1 MCGIAGFNWQ
11 DKAIIEK
18 MGRCLRHRGPDDQGY
33 YLDEQVSLGHQR
45 LAIIDVSD
53 QGHQPMLFENLAIVY
68 NGEVYNYQEI
78 RQELSRLGYQF
89 HSHTDTEV
97 VLYSYHRWGQECV
110 KKFNG
115 MWAFCI
121 YDQKERKLFLSR
133 DRFGIKPLY
142 YYFDGKRFIFASE
155 LTAIM
160 QHQLPRQ
167 YNDQAVNFFFYQ
179 KYVGADLAI
188 FENCRKVKPAENL
201 TFDLASKNIL
211 RSRYYDLEAEVAGW
225 AAKPVGERAALVESL
240 LVDAVNK
247 RLIADVPVGSFLS
260 GGVDSSLISAIIA
273 QNKDDFDT
281 FSIGFKE
288 ASYDEVKYSEIV
300 ARHIK
305 TRHHVQYLDVDES
318 LAQKVLDRID
328 EPFGDASLL
337 PTYLLSQMTRQDVTV
352 SLSGDGGD
360 EVFGG
365 YDTYQAYQIARYLPA
380 AVVKAIG
387 PLAGLLG
394 ASEKKLSLRFKLQ
407 KFTADFSGNTQR
419 RHLDWMAAFPDRL
432 RRELLRE
439 HFIPAA
445 DIIDFRSDSD
455 LLSVQLNDMEHY
467 LPGDILKK
475 VDAASMLH
483 SLEARVPYLDY
494 RLVGLVLS
502 LPPAYKIR
510 YFRTKW
516 LLKKI
521 AADYLPADIV
531 QRKKRGFTVPISRW
545 VKESELV
552 REFIVERRYYP
563 DLLNYDYVQRLISE
577 HVAGR
582 ADNSRPLWQVF
593 VFNYWNYSRAKDPN

>member
-11 DKAIIEK
+11 DKAIIEQ
-18 MGRCLRHRGPDDQGY
+18 MGQSLRHRGPDDQGY
-33 YLDEQVSLGHQR
+33 YVDEQVSLGHRR
-45 LAIIDVSD
+45 LSIIDVSD
-53 QGHQPMLFENLAIVY
+53 RGRQPMVFEDLAIVY

-78 RQELSRLGYQF
+78 RQELSEIGYQF
-89 HSHTDTEV
+89 QSHTDTEV
-97 VLYSYHRWGQECV
+97 VLYSYHRWGPECV

-121 YDQKERKLFLSR
+121 YDQKERRLFLSR

-142 YYFDGKRFIFASE
+142 YYFDGERFIFASE

-179 KYVGADLAI
+179 KYVGADRAI

-201 TFDLASKNIL
+201 IFDLERKTIQK
-211 RSRYYDLEAEVAGW
+211 SRYYDLEEEIAGW
-225 AAKPVGERAALVESL
+225 AAKPVGERMALVESL

-305 TRHHVQYLDVDES
+305 TRHHVKYLDVDEL
-318 LAQKVLDRID
+318 LAQKVLGWID

-352 SLSGDGGD
+352 TLSGDGGD

-365 YDTYQAYQIARYLPA
+365 YDTYQAYQMAKYIPA
-380 AVVKAIG
+380 AVARAIG
-387 PLAGLLG
+387 PLAGWLG

-407 KFTADFSGNTQR
+407 KFAADFSGNIQR

-432 RRELLRE
+432 RRELLGE
-439 HFIPAA
+439 HFIPAEEL
-445 DIIDFRSDSD
+445 INIRSDSD
-455 LLSVQLNDMEHY
+455 LLSVQLNDFENY
-467 LPGDILKK
+467 LAGDILKK

-494 RLVGLVLS
+494 RLVSLVLS

-510 YFRTKW
+510 FFRTKW

-521 AADYLPADIV
+521 AADYLPAGIV

-545 VKESELV
+545 VKKSDLI
-552 REFIVERRYYP
+552 REFITDRRYYH
-563 DLLNYDYVQRLISE
+563 DLVNYDYVQRMIND
-577 HVAGR
+577 HAAGR
-582 ADNSRPLWQVF
+582 ADNSRPLWLVF
-593 VFNYWNYSRAKDPN
+593 VFNYWNYCQVKAQN